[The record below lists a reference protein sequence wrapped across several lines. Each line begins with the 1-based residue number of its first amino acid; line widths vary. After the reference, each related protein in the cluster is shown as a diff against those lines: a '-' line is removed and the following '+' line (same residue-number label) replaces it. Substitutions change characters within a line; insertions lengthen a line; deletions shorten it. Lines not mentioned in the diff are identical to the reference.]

1 MKYSVVL
8 MALILCG
15 CYGWE
20 FPNREDIQR
29 VESQQPVARG
39 TISEFEGEKGE
50 KYIGEV
56 IEVEGRILHIVNKGG
71 QPAISIG
78 DPDGELGFTLFFGPN
93 ERLPIK
99 ELKAGDMVVFRGILS
114 RAPKLR
120 NSGFIDAAIL
130 SR

>member
-71 QPAISIG
+71 QPAISID
-78 DPDGELGFTLFFGPN
+78 DPDGALGFTLVFGPN

-120 NSGFIDAAIL
+120 NPGFIDAAIL

>member
-1 MKYSVVL
+1 MKFSVVL

-20 FPNREDIQR
+20 FPDRDDIQG

-56 IEVEGRILHIVNKGG
+56 IEVEGRILHIVNKAG

-78 DPDGELGFTLFFGPN
+78 DPDGTLGFTLVFGPN

-99 ELKAGDMVVFRGILS
+99 ELKVGDMVVFRGILS

-120 NSGFIDAAIL
+120 NPGFIDAAIL
-130 SR
+130 SQ